1 METKNRKRY
10 PQEFKIE
17 ALELARQLGNF
28 AQAARQLG
36 INETLL
42 YSWKKQL
49 NFDPQSTKSVR
60 QAATETEE
68 VRRLRKENDELKKV
82 NYILKK
88 AAAFFS
94 QDHLK

>member
-1 METKNRKRY
+1 MDTRSRKTYSR
-10 PQEFKIE
+10 EFKIE
-17 ALELARQLGNF
+17 ALELAQQLGNF

-36 INETLL
+36 ISDSLL
-42 YSWKKQL
+42 YSWKGQFK
-49 NFDPQSTKSVR
+49 FDPHGSKSV
-60 QAATETEE
+60 QQSACDADE
-68 VRRLRKENDELKKV
+68 VRRLRKENDELRKV